1 MSKKRRIIEGLKDL
15 LIAILVCSALW
26 LAWESRMFRVS
37 GVLETARPG
46 RQSEIQSGSR
56 GTSVTPLHMAVMN
69 QSGCYGV
76 QYDSGALSAVF
87 DRMAPMLN
95 EALSGAEMPRPIT
108 REEWEKLLVSAPG
121 VYFDLQGAMPLGA
134 LAGRLSGQEDLTL
147 TARVRHLLL
156 TTDER
161 DDVVLTYRDEDSGQY
176 ALCRTGLVSQ
186 SQLQSAVSQVQP
198 NGAIF
203 ACQAADYAQML
214 APYTIITAHTPAP
227 KEYAATNPLPA
238 EEEQRLDLLLETL
251 SFPLGITTV
260 YDTPEGRR
268 ARSGNDTLSISNSGF
283 VTYYSSP
290 EEQRYPVTAAEGASA
305 VFAAVDSATR
315 LVHDVMDLWRGEAQV
330 CLTRMEPQGED
341 GWRMEFRYVLNDTP
355 VRVGQRGYA
364 ATVLVEQG
372 YITEFELQLRTYTA
386 LEQTTLIL
394 PQRQAAAAMVELG
407 KQGGQLQL
415 CYQDNGDTVRAG
427 WVVEE

>member
-1 MSKKRRIIEGLKDL
+1 MSKKRRVIEGLKNL
-15 LIAILVCSALW
+15 LIAVLVCSALW

-37 GVLETARPG
+37 GMLEPPRPG
-46 RQSEIQSGSR
+46 QQSGVQSGDR
-56 GTSVTPLHMAVMN
+56 GASVTPLHMAVMN
-69 QSGCYGV
+69 ESGCYGV

-87 DRMAPMLN
+87 DRMAPVFS

-108 REEWEKLLVSAPG
+108 REEWESILISAPG
-121 VYFDLQGAMPLGA
+121 VYFDFQGAMPLGA
-134 LAGRLSGQEDLTL
+134 LAGRLSGQENPAL
-147 TARVRHLLL
+147 TARARHLLL
-156 TTDER
+156 TA
-161 DDVVLTYRDEDSGQY
+161 DDQDGVVLAYRDEDSGQY
-176 ALCRTGLVSQ
+176 MVCQVSLVSRN
-186 SQLQSAVSQVQP
+186 QLQSAVSQVQP

-203 ACQAADYAQML
+203 ACQASDYAQML
-214 APYTIITAHTPAP
+214 APYTIITAHTPVP
-227 KEYAATNPLPA
+227 KEYAASNPLVA
-238 EEEQRLDLLLETL
+238 EEEQRLEQLLETL
-251 SFPLGITTV
+251 SFPQGITTV

-268 ARSGNDTLSISNSGF
+268 ARSGNDTLSISNGGF
-283 VTYYSSP
+283 VTYYSTP
-290 EEQRYPVTAAEGASA
+290 QEQRYPVTAAEGASVA
-305 VFAAVDSATR
+305 FAAVDSASR
-315 LVHDVMDLWRGEAQV
+315 LVHEVLDLWRGEARV
-330 CLTRMEPQGED
+330 CLTLVEPQGED
-341 GWRMEFRYVLNDTP
+341 SWRMEFCYALNDTP

-427 WVVEE
+427 WIVEE